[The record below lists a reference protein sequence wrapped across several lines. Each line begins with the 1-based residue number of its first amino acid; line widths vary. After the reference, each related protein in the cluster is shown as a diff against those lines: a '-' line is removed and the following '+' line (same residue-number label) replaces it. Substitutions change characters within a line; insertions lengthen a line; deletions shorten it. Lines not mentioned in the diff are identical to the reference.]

1 MARSSWLELAL
12 EAKLT
17 ESSSTGELLREVRDL
32 LAIFVVS
39 GRTAKSR
46 R

>member
-17 ESSSTGELLREVRDL
+17 ESSSTEELLREVREL

-39 GRTAKSR
+39 GRTVKSR